1 MTTNRKERGMICPR
15 CKRNVLQREQAFNAL
30 SRKDNQT
37 YVCSPCGEDEAVLDW
52 LGEPRDFWPVTHR
65 LRSFMDLVSN

>member
-1 MTTNRKERGMICPR
+1 MICPR

-52 LGEPRDFWPVTHR
+52 LGQARDFCHSIPWPVTHR
-65 LRSFMDLVSN
+65 LRSFMDLVSE